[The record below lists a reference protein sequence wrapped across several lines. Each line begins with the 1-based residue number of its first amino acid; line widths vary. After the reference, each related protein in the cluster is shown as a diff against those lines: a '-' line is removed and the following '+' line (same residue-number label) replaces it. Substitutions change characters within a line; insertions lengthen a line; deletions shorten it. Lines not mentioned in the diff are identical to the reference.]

1 MYSSVGGQ
9 PTTTMKF
16 LKELDLSLSF
26 LLPQQKHIS
35 SHNTKRQGWRGGGG
49 RSEEENQKG
58 IPNSQSCPECCTTND
73 LERESEC
80 VCVCYVVCVYE
91 EKSDRSTPLVLSRE
105 KMTVVA
111 MKILSE
117 LNLPLFPSPAILQ
130 QLSLSLLRRKK
141 PKKEVQKRVT
151 QKPWQR
157 NEQGTTTNGTVM
169 ADQRAQQRRNSHGH
183 SDNGT
188 PVLHKVMKQKT
199 IIASGRRYPFGWATH
214 YFFSVVLTGRSFD
227 ELHTSYLVFLRQN

>member
-1 MYSSVGGQ
+1 MTVSCCGLFPLPIAYTFLLVKTDALSVWSLQQSAHCLKSLSFTYNKMYSSVGGQ

-130 QLSLSLLRRKK
+130 QLSLSLETKEAKK
-141 PKKEVQKRVT
+141 
-151 QKPWQR
+151 
-157 NEQGTTTNGTVM
+157 
-169 ADQRAQQRRNSHGH
+169 
-183 SDNGT
+183 
-188 PVLHKVMKQKT
+188 
-199 IIASGRRYPFGWATH
+199 
-214 YFFSVVLTGRSFD
+214 
-227 ELHTSYLVFLRQN
+227 